1 LKQILVTGG
10 SGYIGSRL
18 VPALETLGNS
28 VDVVDIGWF
37 STPAGG
43 AFQEAN
49 IDSYDAVIHL
59 AGHSSVGMCESD
71 PDGAWRNNVES
82 FRELV
87 SRLRSDQLLVYAS
100 SGSVYGNIGRPAV
113 ESDAGLSAV
122 HEYDLTKVVGD
133 VIATRAI
140 GQGKQIVGLRF
151 GTVNGLS
158 PYTRVDLMLN
168 AMCLSAV
175 KHGVVNVKNLS
186 IARPLL
192 FLDDLVQAVDLILGN
207 PVPGIFNLASVD
219 VTVEEA
225 AQAVIERTGAER
237 AILLDDD
244 RPYDF
249 HLDVSRFVETYGAFC
264 SASLEDTIESLVDG
278 VLDVDCGTRH
288 RPGSQELPRLR

>member
-1 LKQILVTGG
+1 M
-10 SGYIGSRL
+10 
-18 VPALETLGNS
+18 PALETHANH

-37 STPAGG
+37 STPVGG
-43 AFQEAN
+43 TFQEAN
-49 IDSYDAVIHL
+49 IDSYEAVIHL

-82 FRELV
+82 FRDLV
-87 SRLRSDQLLVYAS
+87 SKVRSDQLLIYAS

-122 HEYDLTKVVGD
+122 HDYDLTKVVGD
-133 VIATRAI
+133 VIATHGIDR
-140 GQGKQIVGLRF
+140 GKQIVGLRF

-175 KHGVVNVKNLS
+175 KHGFINVKNPS

-192 FLDDLVQAVDLILGN
+192 FLDDLVQAVELILKA

-219 VTVEEA
+219 VTVEQA

-237 AILLDDD
+237 AILPDDD

-249 HLDVSRFVETYGAFC
+249 HLDVSRFVGTYGAFC
-264 SASLEDTIESLVDG
+264 KTSLEDTIDSLVSG
-278 VLDVDCGTRH
+278 VLDVECGTRH
-288 RPGSQELPRLR
+288 RPGAQELPRLR